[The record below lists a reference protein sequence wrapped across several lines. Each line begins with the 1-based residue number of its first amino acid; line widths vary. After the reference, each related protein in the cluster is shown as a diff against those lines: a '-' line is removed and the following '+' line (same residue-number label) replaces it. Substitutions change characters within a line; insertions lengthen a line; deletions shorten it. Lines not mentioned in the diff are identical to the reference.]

1 MFMFT
6 CMTFSYVFCLGC
18 TFRYFLFNTFLLV
31 IISMLCSCCHY
42 HNHVHCMG
50 LPDMA
55 AMIYETKWQI
65 KLFGVT
71 EQRRFEGGFQ
81 QFYND

>member
-1 MFMFT
+1 
-6 CMTFSYVFCLGC
+6 
-18 TFRYFLFNTFLLV
+18 
-31 IISMLCSCCHY
+31 
-42 HNHVHCMG
+42 MG

>member
-1 MFMFT
+1 
-6 CMTFSYVFCLGC
+6 
-18 TFRYFLFNTFLLV
+18 
-31 IISMLCSCCHY
+31 
-42 HNHVHCMG
+42 MG

-55 AMIYETKWQI
+55 AMICEPEWQI